1 MRLSLIYL
9 ALGFAIL
16 VVSTSSIMVRFCTAP
31 ALLISFYRV
40 LFTSLLAGT
49 FRGAKIKDSIAGIER
64 RDFYYILGAG
74 IFLALHFTFWITSLN
89 YTSISSSV
97 LFTNLQV
104 IFVLIFSIVFLK
116 EKSSLY
122 VVAGILLALT
132 GCLLIAHGD
141 LRSGKLLGDMLALAS
156 GFFVA
161 FYFIIGRKVRARIDT
176 LGYTSIVSAVAA
188 LVIFPVCLLSG
199 ISLSGYPLLDWVL
212 FLLMALLP
220 GVIGHGVFNW
230 ALKYIKA
237 PIVAVS
243 ILGESVGAS
252 ILAYIIFGELLLWYQ
267 IIGGILILVGI
278 YIAASNEVT
287 GDCFSV
293 T

>member
-161 FYFIIGRKVRARIDT
+161 F
-176 LGYTSIVSAVAA
+176 
-188 LVIFPVCLLSG
+188 
-199 ISLSGYPLLDWVL
+199 
-212 FLLMALLP
+212 
-220 GVIGHGVFNW
+220 
-230 ALKYIKA
+230 
-237 PIVAVS
+237 
-243 ILGESVGAS
+243 
-252 ILAYIIFGELLLWYQ
+252 
-267 IIGGILILVGI
+267 
-278 YIAASNEVT
+278 
-287 GDCFSV
+287 
-293 T
+293 

>member
-16 VVSTSSIMVRFCTAP
+16 VMSTSSIMVRYCTAP
-31 ALLISFYRV
+31 ALLIAFYRV
-40 LFTSLLAGT
+40 LFTSFLAGT
-49 FRGAKIKDSIAGIER
+49 FRGGKLKDSIAHIQR
-64 RDFYYILGAG
+64 RDFYFILGAG
-74 IFLALHFTFWITSLN
+74 FFLALHFAFWISSLN

-116 EKSSLY
+116 EKPSLY
-122 VVAGILLALT
+122 VIGGILLALT
-132 GCLLIAHGD
+132 GSLLIAHGD

-156 GFFVA
+156 GIFVA
-161 FYFIIGRKVRARIDT
+161 IYFVIGRKVRVRIDT

-188 LVIFPVCLLSG
+188 LVLFPVCLLG
-199 ISLSGYPLLDWVL
+199 DISFSGYPLADWVL

-220 GVIGHGVFNW
+220 GVVGHGVLNW
-230 ALKYIKA
+230 ALKYVKA

-287 GDCFSV
+287 GDGSSV